1 MTTMTRT
8 TSLTARISSA
18 AMLALAALP
27 LAALAT
33 NAHAG
38 VSVKV
43 SDLNLLSTNGQ
54 AAFSQR
60 ADQASRKFC
69 ADVRGVTAIES
80 CRAGVR
86 EELAEKME
94 VVRLAQAAKAH
105 QDFAAR

>member
-1 MTTMTRT
+1 MTRT
-8 TSLTARISSA
+8 ASLTSRISGV

-38 VSVKV
+38 PAVKV
-43 SDLNLLSTNGQ
+43 SDLNLLSPAGQ
-54 AAFSQR
+54 AVFTQR
-60 ADQASRKFC
+60 AEIAGRKFC
-69 ADVRGVTAIES
+69 AGIRGVTAIQT

-94 VVRLAQAAKAH
+94 VVRLAQAAKAG